1 MYGITLAKS
10 SSSVSR
16 SFGGWLM
23 LAFIVVLLDQ
33 LTKALVVRSFA
44 LAERKTIIAGFFDLT
59 LLYNKGASFSF
70 LANAGGW
77 QRWFFIAL
85 GTAAA
90 LFIIYL
96 LKRHASQTLFACALT
111 LILGGAVGNVIDRIF
126 HGQVVDFL
134 LVYYDRYFW
143 PAFNV
148 ADSAISIGAALL
160 IFDEIRR
167 VRRSKG

>member
-1 MYGITLAKS
+1 
-10 SSSVSR
+10 
-16 SFGGWLM
+16 M
-23 LAFIVVLLDQ
+23 LAFIIVLLDQ

-44 LAERKTIIAGFFDLT
+44 LAERKAIIAGFFDLT

-70 LANAGGW
+70 LATAGGW

-96 LKRHASQTLFACALT
+96 LKRHASQTLFATALT

-134 LVYYDRYFW
+134 LVYYDRFFW

-148 ADSAISIGAALL
+148 ADSAITIGAALL